1 METIKELKLE
11 DFVAGIPGGFFIY
24 RADGDEEI
32 LYANSEV
39 WHLYGCGTDE
49 EFRAFTGNSFKGMVH
64 PEDLEWVEESIHEQ
78 IKVNQKKFDYVEYR
92 IIPKDGGQ
100 RWVEDFGHLVKNS
113 IYGEIFFVFVSDV
126 TDKVENSRKIENQ
139 YLRRIRDQ
147 ELLQAVIQSTIYAY
161 REVYIVNL
169 KENYGRM
176 IYPEDKDDKEKGNY
190 KKIIERHF
198 EEGIL
203 SRESEELVRNMLQP
217 ESMREALMGKNS
229 VEYQYRKRK
238 PDGTMEWC
246 ATTVT
251 VSERE
256 NGVPVTVVMCI
267 RSVESII
274 KKEEQQ
280 KTILESALLNAN
292 QANEAKTVFLTN
304 MSHDMRTPMNGIM
317 GFCDLAM
324 RHVEEPERVRDCL
337 RKILESSHILLG
349 IIDNMLDMSRIE
361 SGQLNLE
368 RSENNLVQIMNDV
381 YGLLK
386 DSLDSKKI
394 SYVLDMRDVKHEWVY
409 CDLLRM
415 HQILINVVGNAVKFT
430 QPGGSIMVTVKEK
443 PSLSEGIANYF
454 FHIRDTGIGMTPE
467 FMEKVFQP
475 FERERTST
483 VSKIP
488 GTGLGLAVTKNIVDL
503 MNGSIEVES
512 EIGKGSEF
520 TISLSFRVRKQAIKM
535 GDLLQM
541 ATETVKTDNLA
552 GKWVL
557 LVEDNE
563 LNREIAKALLEE
575 EGLIVDEA
583 DDGDVA
589 VEMVRNS
596 KGRYDFVLMDI
607 QMPRMNGYKA
617 AKAIRG
623 LEDEKLAAIPIIA
636 MSANALEE
644 DQKESLRSGMD
655 MHLAKPIEM
664 DKVLAALEW
673 MMVKSDPLA

>member
-1 METIKELKLE
+1 METINELKLE

-64 PEDLEWVEESIHEQ
+64 PEDLERVEESIHEQ
-78 IKVNQKKFDYVEYR
+78 IRVNQKKFDYVEYR
-92 IIPKDGGQ
+92 IKQKGGGL
-100 RWVEDFGHLVKNS
+100 RWLEDFGHLVKNS

-126 TDKVENSRKIENQ
+126 TDKVENNRKIEDQ

-169 KENYGRM
+169 KDNYGRM
-176 IYPEDKDDKEKGNY
+176 IYPDDKDEKEKGDY

-198 EEGIL
+198 AEGIL
-203 SRESEELVRNMLQP
+203 SKESEEIVRNMLQP

-238 PDGTMEWC
+238 ADGTMEWC

-256 NGVPVTVVMCI
+256 DGIPITVVMCI
-267 RSVESII
+267 RSVESLIR
-274 KKEEQQ
+274 KEEQQ

-324 RHVEEPERVRDCL
+324 RHADEPERVRDCL

-386 DSLDSKKI
+386 DSLENKKI

-430 QPGGSIMVTVKEK
+430 EPGGSITVTVKEK
-443 PSLSEGIANYF
+443 PSLSDGIANYVF
-454 FHIRDTGIGMTPE
+454 RIKDTGIGMTPE

-583 DDGDVA
+583 DDGDIA

-617 AKAIRG
+617 AKAIRE

>member
-78 IKVNQKKFDYVEYR
+78 IAANQKKFDYVEYR

-169 KENYGRM
+169 KDNYGRM

-337 RKILESSHILLG
+337 CKILESSHILLG

-430 QPGGSIMVTVKEK
+430 QSGGSITVTVKEK

-596 KGRYDFVLMDI
+596 RGRYDFVLMDI

>member
-361 SGQLNLE
+361 SGHLNLE

-386 DSLDSKKI
+386 VSLDSKKI

-430 QPGGSIMVTVKEK
+430 QPGGSITVTVKEK